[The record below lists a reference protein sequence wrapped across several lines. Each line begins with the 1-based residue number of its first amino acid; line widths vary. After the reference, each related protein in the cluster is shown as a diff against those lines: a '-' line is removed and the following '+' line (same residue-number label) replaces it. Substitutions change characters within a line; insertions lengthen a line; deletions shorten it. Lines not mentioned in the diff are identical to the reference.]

1 MTGHRMTGQ
10 AGLHNLFHIPDPK
23 SFRDAA
29 AAIIQLDDGRY
40 LMQHRDD
47 KPGIFYP
54 DHWGLFGGAMDAGEE
69 PEIALQR
76 ELKEELGAD
85 MPRPSY
91 FTTMNFG
98 FDVLG
103 IASTI
108 RVFYALAL
116 PAEAVQS
123 LTLGEGQSM
132 QPLSLD
138 EILLEKRVVPYDSFA
153 LWLHHAWRL
162 QGSPARVP
170 PQTWQYQAS

>member
-1 MTGHRMTGQ
+1 MIEPPAT
-10 AGLHNLFHIPDPK
+10 HNLFHVPDPK

-29 AAIIQLDDGRY
+29 AAIICLDDGRY

-54 DHWGLFGGAMDAGEE
+54 DHWGLFGGALDPDEE
-69 PEIALQR
+69 PETALQR
-76 ELKEELGAD
+76 ELREELGWD
-85 MPRPSY
+85 MPRPHY

-108 RVFYALAL
+108 RVFYTLSL
-116 PAEAVQS
+116 SVDVIPR

-132 QPLSLD
+132 QALTSQD
-138 EILLEKRVVPYDSFA
+138 ILLEKRVVPYDAFA
-153 LWLHHAWRL
+153 LWLHHAWRI
-162 QGSPARVP
+162 QGSPAPVP
-170 PQTWQYQAS
+170 PQTWQYQASEPVG